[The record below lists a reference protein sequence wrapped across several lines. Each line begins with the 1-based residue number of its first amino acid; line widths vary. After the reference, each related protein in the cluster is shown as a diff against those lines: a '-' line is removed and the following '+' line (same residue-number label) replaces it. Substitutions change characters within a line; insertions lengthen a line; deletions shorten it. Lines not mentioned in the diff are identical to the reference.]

1 MSSIH
6 SLESSDFAAQKGGS
20 SSWRRNTSSVA
31 ERFEHLTIE
40 HPWPGIDV
48 QLLQTIGDECGEYQS
63 TVWDAARVFC
73 AYLCSLPLGY
83 WADKRV
89 LEVGAGTG
97 YCGIVCAMLGARVTL
112 TDLPEGVPA
121 ISENCRRNGVEGRC
135 DVFALPWGSH
145 AEQPAAS
152 WFSPPYDV
160 IIGCEVGY
168 SLSVQQELSDT
179 IAAACGSSSV
189 VFIGHEQRWVDVDK
203 WFHEALKKHFNIFI
217 VSAALSENHA
227 IVYSKPFF
235 RLIPWLACRSLPTSF
250 RLPRPRSP

>member
-1 MSSIH
+1 VSVLNFQAFKNITGLADAMSSIH
-6 SLESSDFAAQKGGS
+6 SLESTDFAAQKGGS

-31 ERFEHLTIE
+31 ERFEHLTTE

-83 WADKRV
+83 WAGKRV

-145 AEQPAAS
+145 AQQPAAS

-160 IIGCEVGY
+160 VIGCEVGY
-168 SLSVQQELSDT
+168 SLSVQQELTDT
-179 IAAACGSSSV
+179 IAAACGSGSV

-203 WFHEALKKHFNIFI
+203 WFHEALKKHFNVFT
-217 VSAALSENHA
+217 VSAA
-227 IVYSKPFF
+227 V
-235 RLIPWLACRSLPTSF
+235 C
-250 RLPRPRSP
+250 